1 MSAVPEERQS
11 PGEAVGGLLAAVSIF
26 TSNASLVSHPLR
38 LVLLS
43 ILLALVSTAMARR
56 DSRLPAIAVGVGAAA
71 FVLGMTIAVA
81 GSRPFW

>member
-1 MSAVPEERQS
+1 MSSVPQERQS

-26 TSNASLVSHPLR
+26 TSIASLVYHPLR

-81 GSRPFW
+81 GSRPLW

>member
-1 MSAVPEERQS
+1 VSSVPQERQS

-26 TSNASLVSHPLR
+26 TSIASLVYHPLR

-81 GSRPFW
+81 GSRPLW